1 MNEARWSKFMQSAMH
16 YRFWVLAFA
25 LFFGLLA
32 AQQAARVITSTEP
45 RAAAQQA
52 GPVTPGATNGD
63 DKPKQKNY
71 LEFFFNALGIRY
83 TLAFLVIS
91 FTFVAFLVMNLLGLR
106 RDAVCPPHL
115 AAAFETQ
122 LNENKLQEAFDLAKN
137 DDSMLGQM
145 LAAGMQN
152 VQHGYDKAEAAMA
165 QVGEDENLKLEH
177 RLSFLSL
184 IGTIAPMVGL
194 LGTVDGMVISFMEIA
209 SSDTQP
215 KPSKLADG
223 ISMALITTLVGLVI
237 AIPAIVFFNLLKNR
251 LTRLV
256 METSQQVSNL
266 MSRFEN
272 QGRK

>member
-1 MNEARWSKFMQSAMH
+1 MQPISPA
-16 YRFWVLAFA
+16 RFWAAVFA
-25 LFFGLLA
+25 LFFAILA
-32 AQQAARVITSTEP
+32 LSEATRAITSLGPQAIAQQAAPE
-45 RAAAQQA
+45 
-52 GPVTPGATNGD
+52 TPGATNGD

-152 VQHGYDKAEAAMA
+152 VQHGYDKAEAAMG

-184 IGTIAPMVGL
+184 VGTIAPMVGL
-194 LGTVDGMVISFMEIA
+194 LGTVDGMVLSFMEIA

-223 ISMALITTLVGLVI
+223 ISMALITTLVGLVL
-237 AIPAIVFFNLLKNR
+237 AIPAIIAFNLLKNR

-266 MSRFEN
+266 MSRFEG

>member
-1 MNEARWSKFMQSAMH
+1 MQSISPP
-16 YRFWVLAFA
+16 RFWAIVFA
-25 LFFGLLA
+25 LFFAVLA
-32 AQQAARVITSTEP
+32 ATQAAHVATSLETQ
-45 RAAAQQA
+45 AAAQQPA
-52 GPVTPGATNGD
+52 PPTPAAVNND
-63 DKPKQKNY
+63 DQPKQKNY

-152 VQHGYDKAEAAMA
+152 VQGGYDKAEEAMG
-165 QVGEDENLKLEH
+165 QVGEDENMKLEH

-184 IGTIAPMVGL
+184 VGTIAPMVGL
-194 LGTVDGMVISFMEIA
+194 LGTVDGMVLSFMEIA

-237 AIPAIVFFNLLKNR
+237 AIPAIIAFNLLKNR

-256 METSQQVSNL
+256 METGQQVGSL

>member
-1 MNEARWSKFMQSAMH
+1 MQSVSQF
-16 YRFWVLAFA
+16 RFWAAVFA
-25 LFFGLLA
+25 LFFAVLA
-32 AQQAARVITSTEP
+32 VTETVRIVTSSEARAVAQQPAP
-45 RAAAQQA
+45 
-52 GPVTPGATNGD
+52 PTPGVTNGNNT
-63 DKPKQKNY
+63 PKHKSY

-91 FTFVAFLVMNLLGLR
+91 FTFVAFLVMNLMGLR

-115 AAAFETQ
+115 AAAFENQ

-152 VQHGYDKAEAAMA
+152 VQSGYEKVESAMS

-184 IGTIAPMVGL
+184 VGTIAPMVGL
-194 LGTVDGMVISFMEIA
+194 LGTVDGMVLSFMEIA

-223 ISMALITTLVGLVI
+223 ISMALITTLVGLI
-237 AIPAIVFFNLLKNR
+237 LAIPAIIAFNLLKNR

-256 METSQQVSNL
+256 METGQQAGNL

-272 QGRK
+272 RGRK